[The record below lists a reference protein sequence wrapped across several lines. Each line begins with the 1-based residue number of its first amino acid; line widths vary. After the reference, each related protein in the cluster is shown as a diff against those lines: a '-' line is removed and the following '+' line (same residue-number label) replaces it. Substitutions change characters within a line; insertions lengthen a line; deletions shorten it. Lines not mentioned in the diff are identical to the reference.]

1 MRFRID
7 LKLFLII
14 LIFILT
20 KQIQIYILM
29 MGFAIIHELGHLFAG
44 IFLKM
49 KPEKLEFIPVGVS
62 VSFKVSTDDIN
73 KKIGKT
79 NILELKKIFV
89 ALAGPFINLLIILIV
104 SKTRINIVEQIKIIY
119 ANTCILIFN
128 MLPIYPLDGGRII
141 KGIIEIIKG
150 KKKAIYY
157 TNKISIIMTILL
169 TILSIIVL
177 YYNFNLAIIFIMIYI
192 WILVI
197 KKERKLKKKNLSNIG
212 KKLLKKK

>member
-104 SKTRINIVEQIKIIY
+104 SKT
-119 ANTCILIFN
+119 
-128 MLPIYPLDGGRII
+128 IYPLDGGRII

-197 KKERKLKKKNLSNIG
+197 KENKIAHHKQKIYQILEKNY
-212 KKLLKKK
+212 